1 MTITSPALTSRVSP
15 STVTVTSPSM
25 IAMTCSVCS
34 WLWSGTCFP
43 GSYVTRQSRICSPP
57 IACSRTP
64 SANCHDS
71 TPFHVRNGD
80 GASAIRLEKAL
91 AGGRAHRTDGQ
102 LLVEDHALAVAAR
115 LVLRVE
121 RAQDSLGCCRHLGD
135 PDADG
140 VGDRGRDRGRL
151 RIVRH
156 LTERLAAEGAVLG
169 R

>member
-64 SANCHDS
+64 SANCQAS
-71 TPFHVRNGD
+71 TPFQVRNGVE
-80 GASAIRLEKAL
+80 ASAIGLEEPL
-91 AGGRAHRTDGQ
+91 AAVRAHRPDRDV
-102 LLVEDHALAVAAR
+102 LVEDDALSVAPRLLLAVQ
-115 LVLRVE
+115 
-121 RAQDSLGCCRHLGD
+121 RAQHPLGRRRHLRHPGSD
-135 PDADG
+135 RVVDRRPD
-140 VGDRGRDRGRL
+140 RRRL
-151 RIVRH
+151 R
-156 LTERLAAEGAVLG
+156 AVP
-169 R
+169 